1 VNSNHARPANGR
13 QKDYRLMTAPD
24 INLREQV
31 FQQIRSEII
40 AGHAPPGSM
49 YSVPTIA
56 EILGTST
63 TPVREAM
70 LELVHLGLIEPH
82 RNRGFRVTAP
92 SVEETRD
99 IFDMREILEVHAAT
113 IVAQNKMADLSGLKT
128 IADKIAAAVD
138 SRNFRAYLMADR
150 QFHYMLTA
158 AAGNA
163 ILTDTIFSLRDRMR
177 FYGDSSEEG
186 LKRQI
191 ASVPEHYRIADLAT
205 NGQAK
210 ELTKLL
216 KSHIRAWEPLFMKA
230 VTAGR
235 NTRFPLAAV

>member
-1 VNSNHARPANGR
+1 
-13 QKDYRLMTAPD
+13 MTAQD
-24 INLREQV
+24 VNLREQV
-31 FQQIRSEII
+31 FQQIRGEII
-40 AGHAPPGSM
+40 AGHALPGSM

-56 EILGTST
+56 ESLGTST

-70 LELVHLGLIEPH
+70 LELVRLGLIEPH

-113 IVAQNKMADLSGLKT
+113 IVAQENAADLSRLKT
-128 IADKIAAAVD
+128 IADEIAAAVD
-138 SRNFRAYLMADR
+138 ARNFRAYLMADR
-150 QFHYMLTA
+150 QFHYLLTA

-163 ILTDTIFSLRDRMR
+163 ILTDTVFSLRDRMR
-177 FYGDSSEEG
+177 FYGDGSDEG
-186 LKRQI
+186 FRRQV
-191 ASVPEHYRIADLAT
+191 ASVPEHYRIAELAMS
-205 NGQAK
+205 GQTK

-216 KSHIRAWEPLFMKA
+216 KSHIRSWEPLFMKA

-235 NTRFPLAAV
+235 NTRFPLASV